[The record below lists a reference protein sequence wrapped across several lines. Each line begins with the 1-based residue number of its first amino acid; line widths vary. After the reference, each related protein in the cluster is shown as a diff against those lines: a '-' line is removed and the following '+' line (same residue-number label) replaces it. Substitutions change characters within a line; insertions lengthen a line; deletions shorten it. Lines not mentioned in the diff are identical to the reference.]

1 MKKIARHRR
10 GIALVLV
17 FALLATFYTTIKIV
31 DHEPFAKSSTLYTYD
46 GKICTYS
53 KTGFPFT
60 VITSV
65 TEEPC
70 SYSTIPPEN
79 VAGVEAGVNT
89 YFNYFGLLANFVV
102 SGLVFTVF
110 YLLACRG
117 AQKSQ

>member
-1 MKKIARHRR
+1 MNKIARHRR
-10 GIALVLV
+10 GVVLVLV
-17 FALLATFYTTIKIV
+17 FALLATLYTTIKIA

-46 GKICTYS
+46 GEICTYG

-70 SYSTIPPEN
+70 SYSSVPPEN
-79 VAGVEAGVNT
+79 VAGVEVGVNT

-110 YLLACRG
+110 YLLAFRTV
-117 AQKSQ
+117 QKT